1 MEGGKIEMATST
13 FERKIEIS
21 NVEDVKRLIQ
31 VISSDAPKKPLSTNP
46 YGSEER
52 KRSES
57 LLKQCLS
64 RSNH

>member
-1 MEGGKIEMATST
+1 MEGGKLEMATST

-21 NVEDVKRLIQ
+21 NVDDVKRLIQ
-31 VISSDAPKKPLSTNP
+31 VLGSDAPKKSLATHP
-46 YGSEER
+46 YDSEER

>member
-1 MEGGKIEMATST
+1 MEGGKLEMATST

-21 NVEDVKRLIQ
+21 NVDDVKRLIQ
-31 VISSDAPKKPLSTNP
+31 VLGSDAPKKSLATHP
-46 YGSEER
+46 YDSEER
-52 KRSES
+52 KRSEL

>member
-1 MEGGKIEMATST
+1 MEGGKLEMATST

-21 NVEDVKRLIQ
+21 NVDDVKRLIQ
-31 VISSDAPKKPLSTNP
+31 VLGSDEPKKSLATHP
-46 YGSEER
+46 YDSEER